1 MALTNY
7 KYKKEDGIFH
17 AISEGYKQ
25 ADDYWGIPG
34 AAGGFGEYAKNNKLK
49 TTVVG
54 GGTFLAV
61 ALIAAYFL
69 SPAYAAFVGTVGTK
83 AATLVSPAITAVSAF
98 LVAHPLVASLIVVA
112 AVAALIAVPVLA
124 YQNNSKTD
132 QINKKA
138 DQINKVEE
146 DFTCLHKANSSKER
160 QINEVKREI
169 LKVCKKDGDKPK
181 VNDGKLEIN
190 GDASTFLTNIA
201 KVVEL
206 VPKQAAKTA

>member
-1 MALTNY
+1 MTLKNY
-7 KYKKEDGIFH
+7 KDRDGVFC

-34 AAGGFGEYAKNNKLK
+34 AAGGFGKYAKNNKLK

-98 LVAHPLVASLIVVA
+98 LVAHPLIASLIIAVSVA
-112 AVAALIAVPVLA
+112 AVVTAGVFMYKDSNKASQIEKAGELLNGKTPA
-124 YQNNSKTD
+124 SKID
-132 QINKKA
+132 EIKQ
-138 DQINKVEE
+138 
-146 DFTCLHKANSSKER
+146 
-160 QINEVKREI
+160 I
-169 LKVCKKDGDKPK
+169 LKVPK
-181 VNDGKLEIN
+181 EGISIV
-190 GDASTFLTNIA
+190 S
-201 KVVEL
+201 
-206 VPKQAAKTA
+206 